1 MLSVNYL
8 LLFLSFFIA
17 EGILSKEGY
26 YADETENP
34 SSLATISLVWF
45 FFSFNTE

>member
-17 EGILSKEGY
+17 EGILSKEEY
-26 YADETENP
+26 YADETENL
-34 SSLATISLVWF
+34 SSPATISLV
-45 FFSFNTE
+45 